1 MNKKFK
7 FTNASIKALPAN
19 PKDAKGT
26 DLEVSD
32 TEIVG
37 LKCLSG
43 KNGSLRFLLRY
54 THLNRKCSIALGR
67 FPEVD
72 VGAARRIASK
82 YKLQLAEGVN
92 PQDAKNPINTIPTFS
107 EFFWNTYLPIAKQRK
122 ITWNDD
128 VSRFNHHCRL
138 LWNLRYNEI
147 KPVHIQQV
155 QNNMMTATSKRE
167 AYQAGTCNR
176 VLALVKTVGKLAEK
190 LLDIP
195 NVATK
200 ISLLPENNA
209 RTRYCTIDEVKAIIK
224 EARRYHQFTI
234 GAYIAMLFLT
244 GCRASEMRLRK
255 WEDLNLKGKTLTIGK
270 TKNGTPH
277 TIYLTP
283 TMIEIICDLP
293 RVSGNSYIFA
303 GTRAN
308 RPVCEGRHAF
318 EVIKR
323 RAGIHK
329 PEEVVPH
336 TARHTFASQLLSC
349 GGVNG
354 NGVDLRTVQVLMNHK
369 DLSSTVRYSKISP
382 DKQRDTMNH
391 LDNLFSS
398 SS

>member
-1 MNKKFK
+1 MKKKFK

-43 KNGSLRFLLRY
+43 KNGSKRFLLRY
-54 THLNRKCSIALGR
+54 TFQSRKCSIALGR

-92 PQDAKNPINTIPTFS
+92 PQDAKSSTNKMPTVS
-107 EFFWNTYLPIAKQRK
+107 EFFWNTYLPVAKQRK
-122 ITWNDD
+122 KSWDDD
-128 VSRFNHHCRL
+128 VSRFEHHCKSI
-138 LWNLRYNEI
+138 WNIRYDEL
-147 KPVHIQQV
+147 KASHV
-155 QNNMMTATSKRE
+155 QNVQNEMMATKSKRGNY
-167 AYQAGTCNR
+167 APATCNR
-176 VLALVKTVGKLAEK
+176 VLALVKTIGSLAEK

-195 NVATK
+195 NVAK
-200 ISLLPENNA
+200 KVSMLPENNA
-209 RTRYCTIDEVKAIIK
+209 RTRYCSIEEVQAIIK

-255 WEDLNLKGKTLTIGK
+255 WKDLNLAERTLTIGK

-277 TIYLTP
+277 VVYLTD
-283 TMIEIICDLP
+283 MMLEIICDLP
-293 RVSGNSYIFA
+293 RVSGNAYIFA
-303 GTRAN
+303 GTKAN
-308 RPVCEGRHAF
+308 KPICEGRYAF
-318 EVIKR
+318 ETIKK

-329 PEEVVPH
+329 PEEVVFH
-336 TARHTFASQLLSC
+336 TARHSFASNMLSHSKET
-349 GGVNG
+349 GA
-354 NGVDLRTVQVLMNHK
+354 DIRTVQVLLNHK
-369 DLSSTVRYSKISP
+369 DLSSTMRYSKISP
-382 DKQRDTMNH
+382 DKQRDTMNS
-391 LDNLFSS
+391 LDGLLASNT
-398 SS
+398 

>member
-1 MNKKFK
+1 MKKKFK

-19 PKDAKGT
+19 PKDSKST

-32 TEIVG
+32 TVIVG

-43 KNGSLRFLLRY
+43 KNGSKRFLLRY
-54 THLNRKCSIALGR
+54 THVRKCSIAIGR
-67 FPEVD
+67 FPEID
-72 VGAARRIASK
+72 VGDARRIASK

-107 EFFWNTYLPIAKQRK
+107 EFFWNTYLPMAKQRK
-122 ITWNDD
+122 ITWDDD
-128 VSRFNHHCRL
+128 VSRFKHHCRS

-155 QNNMMTATSKRE
+155 QNTMMTATSKRE
-167 AYQAGTCNR
+167 AYKAGTCNR
-176 VLALVKTVGKLAEK
+176 VLALVKTVGRLAEK

-209 RTRYCTIDEVKAIIK
+209 RTRYCTIHEVKAIIK

-255 WEDLNLKGKTLTIGK
+255 WEDLDLKGQTLTISK

-277 TIYLTP
+277 TLYLTP

-318 EVIKR
+318 EVIKK

-336 TARHTFASQLLSC
+336 TARHSFASNLLSC
-349 GGVNG
+349 GD
-354 NGVDLRTVQVLMNHK
+354 GVDIRTLQVLMNHK

-382 DKQRDTMNH
+382 DKQRVTMNN
-391 LDNLFSS
+391 LDDLLSPNS
-398 SS
+398 

>member
-1 MNKKFK
+1 MKKKFK

-19 PKDAKGT
+19 SKDAKGT

-43 KNGSLRFLLRY
+43 KNGSKRFLLRY
-54 THLNRKCSIALGR
+54 TYQSRKCSIALGR

-72 VGAARRIASK
+72 VGAARRIAAK
-82 YKLQLAEGVN
+82 YKLQLAEGTN
-92 PQDAKNPINTIPTFS
+92 PQDAKSSTNNIPTVS

-122 ITWNDD
+122 KTWNDD
-128 VSRFNHHCRL
+128 VSRFEHHCKSIRNIPYDGL
-138 LWNLRYNEI
+138 KAN
-147 KPVHIQQV
+147 HV
-155 QNNMMTATSKRE
+155 QNVQSEMMAAKSKRGSY
-167 AYQAGTCNR
+167 APATCNR
-176 VLALVKTVGKLAEK
+176 VLALVKTVGTLAEK

-195 NVATK
+195 NVAK
-200 ISLLPENNA
+200 KVSMLPENNA
-209 RTRYCTIDEVKAIIK
+209 RTRYCSVEEVKAIIK

-234 GAYIAMLFLT
+234 GAYIAMLFLS

-255 WEDLNLKGKTLTIGK
+255 WEDLNLAERTLTINK

-277 TIYLTP
+277 TLYLTP

-303 GTRAN
+303 GTKHN
-308 RPVCEGRHAF
+308 RPICEGRYAF
-318 EVIKR
+318 EIIKK

-329 PEEVVPH
+329 PEEVVQH
-336 TARHTFASQLLSC
+336 TARHSFASNLLSC
-349 GGVNG
+349 GGSDG
-354 NGVDLRTVQVLMNHK
+354 SGVDLRTVQVLMNHK

-382 DKQRDTMNH
+382 NKQRDTMEN
-391 LDNLFSS
+391 LDSILGFSS
-398 SS
+398 